1 MHPYPGNTP
10 SYRGIREGGIPPP
23 PVHSIVRKYLSKMGI
38 MENHETI
45 NSNAKPDSITY
56 DELFSGLSST
66 GIYSHLQILLHREHT
81 ITKPEFGRKFL
92 MVSPNTFGLVRLN
105 DLYLC
110 DDLICLELDDVF
122 TGLRKPVFIPV
133 NDKCF
138 RFVLIA

>member
-1 MHPYPGNTP
+1 
-10 SYRGIREGGIPPP
+10 
-23 PVHSIVRKYLSKMGI
+23 
-38 MENHETI
+38 MENYETI
-45 NSNAKPDSITY
+45 CSNKKPDSITY

-110 DDLICLELDDVF
+110 DDQICLELENVF
-122 TGLRKPVFIPV
+122 ASISKSVFIPI
-133 NDKCF
+133 NDKSF
-138 RFVLIA
+138 RFVLIAWEDVVDILHEDIGVSNTSKNGLLEFDFQ

>member
-1 MHPYPGNTP
+1 MEDYETKCSNT
-10 SYRGIREGGIPPP
+10 
-23 PVHSIVRKYLSKMGI
+23 
-38 MENHETI
+38 
-45 NSNAKPDSITY
+45 KPNSITY

-110 DDLICLELDDVF
+110 DDHICLELEDVF
-122 TGLRKPVFIPV
+122 SGIAKPVFIPV
-133 NDKCF
+133 NDIRF
-138 RFVLIA
+138 RFVLIAWEDVVDIVHQDNITKSECDNELLEFNY